1 MEKRAVC
8 ISCYNF
14 YEHRVELVLERLRAL
29 GYACTYITG
38 DYSHFTRQ
46 EYHIDY
52 PDSEQVPT
60 LRYRRNVS
68 PQRIRSHLK
77 FSRDVFRRVEQLG
90 PELVYVM
97 VPPNSLSREA
107 AAYKKRHP
115 DTRLI
120 LDIYDLW
127 PESFPSDKI
136 KRLAALPFALWG
148 RFRDVGLQSADI
160 VYTECRLFAQVLG
173 KRLAGKDVRLLPLC
187 RERATTADPVAPAG
201 EELGLC
207 YLGSIGKLL
216 DIDALTA
223 LIREAVRL
231 RPVALHI
238 VGEGETREQL
248 IAAAREAGLWLSI
261 GVSERVAE
269 SGTLYNTNLIFA
281 PDGRLAAR
289 HRKLKP
295 TGAERVVWGDADR
308 GFFPVAETPWGPM
321 GSLICWESY
330 MPLARVALYE
340 KGVTLYLS
348 PNTNDNEEWQATIRH
363 IAIEGHCYFINC
375 DMVFERSQY
384 PADLNAQEEI
394 ARLPETVCRGD
405 SCVVDPYGHYV
416 TEPVW
421 DREAVIYA
429 DLDMNAVP
437 ASRMEFDACGHYS
450 RPDVLRLEYQDR

>member
-1 MEKRAVC
+1 MRDLKPICRVAVVQAAPVLFDTAAGLEK
-8 ISCYNF
+8 
-14 YEHRVELVLERLRAL
+14 AL
-29 GYACTYITG
+29 G
-38 DYSHFTRQ
+38 
-46 EYHIDY
+46 
-52 PDSEQVPT
+52 
-60 LRYRRNVS
+60 
-68 PQRIRSHLK
+68 
-77 FSRDVFRRVEQLG
+77 
-90 PELVYVM
+90 
-97 VPPNSLSREA
+97 
-107 AAYKKRHP
+107 
-115 DTRLI
+115 
-120 LDIYDLW
+120 
-127 PESFPSDKI
+127 
-136 KRLAALPFALWG
+136 
-148 RFRDVGLQSADI
+148 
-160 VYTECRLFAQVLG
+160 
-173 KRLAGKDVRLLPLC
+173 
-187 RERATTADPVAPAG
+187 
-201 EELGLC
+201 
-207 YLGSIGKLL
+207 
-216 DIDALTA
+216 
-223 LIREAVRL
+223 LIREAAGNGAELVVFPELFLPCYPYGMTFGFTVGHREESGRADWKRYYDNSL
-231 RPVALHI
+231 LVPGPETEALA
-238 VGEGETREQL
+238 
-248 IAAAREAGLWLSI
+248 AAAREAGLWLSI

-281 PDGRLAAR
+281 PDGSLAAR

-394 ARLPETVCRGD
+394 ARLPETVCRGG
-405 SCVVDPYGHYV
+405 SCIVDPYGHYV

-421 DREAVIYA
+421 DREALIYT

>member
-115 DTRLI
+115 GTRLI

-127 PESFPSDKI
+127 PESFPSDKV

-187 RERATTADPVAPAG
+187 RERATTADPTAPAG

-248 IAAAREAGLWLSI
+248 IAAAREAGA
-261 GVSERVAE
+261 RVVHH
-269 SGTLYNTNLIFA
+269 
-281 PDGRLAAR
+281 GRLYGEAERQAIFDQCHFGINMMKDSVRVGLTMKSLDYFAGGLPILNTIAGDTRENIAAYGAGIEVDRANIAAAAR
-289 HRKLKP
+289 RAAGM
-295 TGAERVVWGDADR
+295 TREQNTAMRRA
-308 GFFPVAETPWGPM
+308 
-321 GSLICWESY
+321 
-330 MPLARVALYE
+330 ALRMFRENYTVE
-340 KGVTLYLS
+340 QV
-348 PNTNDNEEWQATIRH
+348 RH
-363 IAIEGHCYFINC
+363 ILAG
-375 DMVFERSQY
+375 
-384 PADLNAQEEI
+384 
-394 ARLPETVCRGD
+394 
-405 SCVVDPYGHYV
+405 
-416 TEPVW
+416 
-421 DREAVIYA
+421 
-429 DLDMNAVP
+429 
-437 ASRMEFDACGHYS
+437 
-450 RPDVLRLEYQDR
+450 LE